1 MSLNGLDNPNITAAF
16 QSALGEAGGWFV
28 TLGPSARVTVHF
40 QAITEKFSPFD
51 TILTSNTPDG
61 LNDSALAVAFPLHTA
76 SPSNSSS
83 RLHEIAEDGEDTQI
97 HAKRAE
103 SPLEEMDAGLPAA
116 ELNNESDLPK
126 QLDTP
131 VISVTDEKDS
141 MLLKSNTV
149 GSKIVVSEGELN
161 RADMPNSDTEPS
173 AQSPSYAHM
182 TNYEFLGNTEDP
194 PRRSTQSARTI
205 VPDFSLYDIKPKV
218 KLGPRPSL
226 DAKRRPNTSG
236 TNGVAGSRPISTLP
250 AGLKMFPKRV
260 PEQSRKSEDVPRPK
274 SFNDNPTSSG
284 INIPTPPPI
293 PDVPVIAPTS
303 PRPTSRG
310 STKSMPSSMTPEKKR
325 LMKALEL
332 RRRKQ
337 LATAKAASAPK
348 AKAEVNEPTP
358 VAVEA
363 RPVEENSDAGHSST
377 SGSGAKA
384 DSGIGLQYEEKSRS
398 DDTTNTTRSLDGRNE
413 ASDVSPES
421 QAVSESRTEASAD
434 DYHSELASSTDMP
447 EAAASI
453 SLGDISVAERYVPD
467 SISHETTALE
477 TIAFRKEPVD
487 MDEGTLS
494 LSGDSKEPEN
504 SSPSLEIG
512 ENDLIASNLR
522 QKRRGIVEPIQI
534 HVSAE
539 NSEPDYLSDD
549 SFMEELQSAK
559 VEEAKSLS
567 VSKSP
572 ATPVFSRRPSSTFAN
587 SRTPRPGSYVSSEKT
602 ETQADQISVTETR
615 STTQRLPSP
624 TPPSQKSQEA
634 ANVSRQRTVSS
645 GISKRI
651 QALAEHSHS
660 PSPPASNHSAI
671 KTDGPHS
678 FLALRKQSFR
688 GQSRASVLSSPRLQR
703 GSSKSEDS
711 RVQTREEGQTTYQ
724 IHHKNGRPESISVTA
739 RIVRSPRAEG
749 PELQSPSE
757 TGSLELY
764 QSPLIINHQKAETAT
779 SRSPSPNKVPTPSSP
794 FPQTH
799 TANRS
804 ETVPLLPSEQP
815 NRRSTSS
822 AGPRTSESYGRH
834 STQARPSS
842 DLKSNP
848 PPTARSHQSN
858 SSLASEDLSQ
868 ENSVD
873 ANIGKRK
880 SRTSRLF
887 KRMSNSMSSANSHRR
902 RSLAAMMSPSTT
914 GPLEEESRLGVD
926 ESTEPLVEEQM
937 LEKGS
942 AWSPV
947 VVGDLNIQ
955 FPDTLLWKRRWVQI
969 DAQGFLILGLSKANE
984 HQRGVTKKYHFS
996 EFKRPFAPD
1005 QDRQELP
1012 NSVILDFRDGSTLQ
1026 CASEDYFGQARVLEG
1041 GWLWWGSGV
1050 LPWYPVLHDPI
1061 LEKFPSLAKHLQR
1074 LA

>member
-16 QSALGEAGGWFV
+16 QSALGEAGGWFLLKYTSRDEV
-28 TLGPSARVTVHF
+28 DLYARGHGGIADLRAATT
-40 QAITEKFSPFD
+40 QYSETSPLYGFLLYRRRKVLVKH
-51 TILTSNTPDG
+51 IPEGTSRLLQDG

-97 HAKRAE
+97 QAKRTE
-103 SPLEEMDAGLPAA
+103 SPLDEIDAGRPAA
-116 ELNNESDLPK
+116 ELKNEADLPE

-131 VISVTDEKDS
+131 IISVTDEKSS

-161 RADMPNSDTEPS
+161 RADMPKSDTEPS
-173 AQSPSYAHM
+173 AQLPSYDHM
-182 TNYEFLGNTEDP
+182 GNYEFLGNTEDP

-226 DAKRRPNTSG
+226 DARRRPNTSG
-236 TNGVAGSRPISTLP
+236 ANGGAGNRPISTLP

-274 SFNDNPTSSG
+274 SFNENQTSSG
-284 INIPTPPPI
+284 MIMPTPPPI

-332 RRRKQ
+332 RRKQ
-337 LATAKAASAPK
+337 LATTKAISATKTKP
-348 AKAEVNEPTP
+348 EINETRP
-358 VAVEA
+358 VAVEVKPA
-363 RPVEENSDAGHSST
+363 EEMSNEGDSST
-377 SGSGAKA
+377 SGSGTKA
-384 DSGIGLQYEEKSRS
+384 DSGIGLQYEGKSQL
-398 DDTTNTTRSLDGRNE
+398 DDTTNMTPSAHGRDEGSNT
-413 ASDVSPES
+413 STES
-421 QAVSESRTEASAD
+421 QVVSKSRTEVLPNDS
-434 DYHSELASSTDMP
+434 HPELVSSTDVSDTASST
-447 EAAASI
+447 
-453 SLGDISVAERYVPD
+453 SLGGDLIAERGMPD
-467 SISHETTALE
+467 SILPKATALE
-477 TIAFRKEPVD
+477 TVLPCKEPTD
-487 MDEGTLS
+487 GDEGTLPIAE
-494 LSGDSKEPEN
+494 DSKEPEKLTL
-504 SSPSLEIG
+504 SLEVG
-512 ENDLIASNLR
+512 ENDFIASNLR

-534 HVSAE
+534 HVSPE

-572 ATPVFSRRPSSTFAN
+572 ATPVFSRRPSSTSAN
-587 SRTPRPGSYVSSEKT
+587 SRTPRPGSCVSSEKT
-602 ETQADQISVTETR
+602 ETQADQTSVVETR
-615 STTQRLPSP
+615 STTQGLRSP
-624 TPPSQKSQEA
+624 APHSQRSQEA

-660 PSPPASNHSAI
+660 PSPPASSHSAI

-703 GSSKSEDS
+703 GPSKSEDS
-711 RVQTREEGQTTYQ
+711 RIQSREEGQTTYQ

-739 RIVRSPRAEG
+739 RIVRSPRVEG

-764 QSPLIINHQKAETAT
+764 QSPLIINHQKAEDAT
-779 SRSPSPNKVPTPSSP
+779 PRSPSPNKAPTPSSP
-794 FPQTH
+794 FPQTQ

-804 ETVPLLPSEQP
+804 ETVPLLPSEQS

-822 AGPRTSESYGRH
+822 AGQRTSESYGRH
-834 STQARPSS
+834 SAQARPSS

-858 SSLASEDLSQ
+858 SSLASEELSQ
-868 ENSVD
+868 DNSVD

-914 GPLEEESRLGVD
+914 GPLEEESRLGAD

-984 HQRGVTKKYHFS
+984 VKFS
-996 EFKRPFAPD
+996 ILQPD
-1005 QDRQELP
+1005 GPMLTPQA
-1012 NSVILDFRDGSTLQ
+1012 
-1026 CASEDYFGQARVLEG
+1026 ASERR
-1041 GWLWWGSGV
+1041 
-1050 LPWYPVLHDPI
+1050 H
-1061 LEKFPSLAKHLQR
+1061 
-1074 LA
+1074 